1 MKVKRGDLVSMFVE
15 MGFDSA
21 DEWDTQRL
29 QKKLVALPGLISKD
43 FELEDEDL
51 DNLMKDLIEA
61 VESDEDLEILESP
74 AAEKPKKKPAAKRD
88 DAIEDEDDDDFD
100 EADDEDDDEFE
111 DDEDDDDDLDDDDF
125 EDDDEDEEEAK
136 EEKKPAPKKG
146 VKAEAEPKK
155 EKKKGKRPGI
165 IATIDVI
172 IEKATQEE
180 PVTKKDIIRE
190 LVKQFPDRDPTGMS
204 STVNTQVPSA
214 VRKRGLN
221 VHQTQ
226 DGEFYIGVGEPVD
239 PVRKKGPKPGSKRK
253 KKEAPAATKDVA
265 KVETTVAPAA
275 KKAPAEIVVHDMALT
290 MDALAMDHA
299 AVAEASQEAISI
311 PGLPGS
317 WRVKQVVLERVC
329 N

>member
-74 AAEKPKKKPAAKRD
+74 TTEKPKKKPAAKRD
-88 DAIEDEDDDDFD
+88 DASEDEDDDFD

-111 DDEDDDDDLDDDDF
+111 DDEDDEDDDLDDDDF
-125 EDDDEDEEEAK
+125 EDEFDDEEEEAK
-136 EEKKPAPKKG
+136 EEKKPAPKKE

-165 IATIDVI
+165 IATIDAI

-253 KKEAPAATKDVA
+253 KKEAPATTKDVA
-265 KVETTVAPAA
+265 KVETTVAPASA
-275 KKAPAEIVVHDMALT
+275 SEVVVKELPMNQAI
-290 MDALAMDHA
+290 
-299 AVAEASQEAISI
+299 AVDSSQEVISI